1 MPKSNMCGHIMPTN
15 NLKQVF
21 LPKSIGKNRTC
32 EKTIIVCFIWSDGVH
47 TVCVYELYIVLS
59 HCAQVGSIAEASL
72 AKTTFRQSGWQM
84 QHQVGIWCLTKRTF
98 TQGLMDRKAQRLKDG
113 STSKIH

>member
-1 MPKSNMCGHIMPTN
+1 MCGHIMPTN

-21 LPKSIGKNRTC
+21 YQKALVKIEHVRKQSLFVSSGLMVFTQ
-32 EKTIIVCFIWSDGVH
+32 
-47 TVCVYELYIVLS
+47 CVYELYIVLS

-98 TQGLMDRKAQRLKDG
+98 TQGLMDRKAQRL
-113 STSKIH
+113 